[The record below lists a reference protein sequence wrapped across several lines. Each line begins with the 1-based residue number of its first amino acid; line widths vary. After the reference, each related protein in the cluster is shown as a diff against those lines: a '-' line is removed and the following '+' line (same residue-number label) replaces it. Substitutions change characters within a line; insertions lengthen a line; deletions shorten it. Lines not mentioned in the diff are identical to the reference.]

1 MVSIIIPVYNEEKTI
16 GRIID
21 GVISLT
27 IDKQIIVVDD
37 GSTDATA
44 EILRNLNYNL
54 LEVITHDMNIGKGA
68 AIRTGLGFAK
78 GDFAIVQDADLEL
91 DPSDI
96 IRLIEPLKN
105 GKALVSFGIRK
116 GYRDVKMEHLLISA
130 MINLAIFI
138 LQMELF
144 LLYGYIAKDMMVGYK
159 AMPVEIFKSLK
170 LKSDGFEVETEI
182 ITKLLGRGVKPLDIP
197 VSYSPRY
204 YCDGKKIK
212 WFDALKVAFSIL
224 KYRFH
229 II

>member
-16 GRIID
+16 GQIIHK
-21 GVISLT
+21 VVSLV

-37 GSTDATA
+37 GSTDATV
-44 EILRNLNYNL
+44 EILRNLNYNS
-54 LEVITHDMNIGKGA
+54 LEVITHDKNIGKGA
-68 AIRTGLGFAK
+68 AIRTGLEFAK

-91 DPSDI
+91 DPGDI
-96 IRLIEPLKN
+96 TRLIEPLKN
-105 GKALVSFGIRK
+105 GKALVSFGARK
-116 GYRDVKMEHLLISA
+116 GYRDVKTEHFLISV

-138 LQMELF
+138 LQIELF
-144 LLYGYIAKDMMVGYK
+144 LLYGYIAKDLMVGYK
-159 AMPVEIFKSLK
+159 AMAVELFKSLK
-170 LKSDGFEVETEI
+170 LKSDGFEVEAEI
-182 ITKLLGRGVKPLDIP
+182 IAKLLGRGVKPLNIP

-212 WFDALKVAFSIL
+212 WFDALRVAFSIL